1 MDLVFYYNL
10 NYDIF
15 DINAGLKKYKIMASS
30 LFIEKMITKFQS
42 HQILMFNLYILNK
55 LKLFWLVETNILHNK
70 KPQEDIFEQPYD
82 CQLCIG

>member
-42 HQILMFNLYILNK
+42 HQILMFKRCLHRLFQQAFSQSDAIWTGIILQK
-55 LKLFWLVETNILHNK
+55 SLPPRIEKILLKS
-70 KPQEDIFEQPYD
+70 
-82 CQLCIG
+82 